1 MNYYSIDT
9 YLKAFESK
17 NFSVSQIWNIIKEKH
32 NFSSFYNENGTR
44 TTILDLIKKFC
55 EFAPVVSIDRF
66 NELNEYFSISLRD
79 DVSVVSE
86 KKLLSEFRYHMVQYF
101 YSFKC
106 TTILEALQA
115 HYIQLYSIEII
126 MLGSCIID
134 TTSLMFDYSNVK
146 ICDPDDNINL
156 PPTLLIH
163 DSNML
168 WKCAKNIKS
177 NQNRYRQKQ
186 YDKINLKLISKKYP
200 SLHQPLQYIVSKYL

>member
-1 MNYYSIDT
+1 
-9 YLKAFESK
+9 
-17 NFSVSQIWNIIKEKH
+17 
-32 NFSSFYNENGTR
+32 
-44 TTILDLIKKFC
+44 
-55 EFAPVVSIDRF
+55 
-66 NELNEYFSISLRD
+66 
-79 DVSVVSE
+79 
-86 KKLLSEFRYHMVQYF
+86 MVQYF